1 MMRSVEDELKG
12 VNLLGL
18 APLRVAEW
26 EEVEGRVI
34 VLRPESVVGG
44 VRGILDRFLHRMSA
58 QRIRLDEVGSFA
70 WLHLNGDRTVSEVG
84 ELMRSE
90 FGDRVEP
97 VENRLGHL
105 VQVMRNE
112 GFIKYPEWDDLD

>member
-70 WLHLNGDRTVSEVG
+70 WLHLDGDRTVSEVG

-97 VENRLGHL
+97 VEDRLGHL